1 MEKTMLVQKKLTRRE
16 RRQELWKEIKKS
28 KVSYSMIAPFMLIFL
43 TFTVLPVIM
52 SFFLSFTSF
61 DMLQAPKFIG
71 LDNYINLFLNDE
83 VFLIAL
89 KNTFILA
96 IITGPVS
103 YVMAFVFAWLINEL
117 PRKIRWF
124 MTLIFYAP
132 SISGSA
138 YLLWQLIFSS
148 DMYGVLNAALINLG
162 VINSPILWLESPQY
176 ALPILI
182 IVQLW
187 LSLGVSFLAFIAG
200 LQTVDHTLYEA
211 AAIDGLRNRW
221 QELWFITLPQMK
233 SQLMFGAV
241 MQITSALGIATVSIS
256 LLGFPSVEYSGHTI
270 VTHLMDFGST
280 NSTRLEMG
288 YASAIAT
295 VLFFIMLGS
304 NLIVQKIIR
313 RVGS

>member
-1 MEKTMLVQKKLTRRE
+1 MV
-16 RRQELWKEIKKS
+16 
-28 KVSYSMIAPFMLIFL
+28 APFFIIFF
-43 TFTVLPVIM
+43 TFTVLPVLM
-52 SFFLSFTSF
+52 SFGLSFTSF

-96 IITGPVS
+96 VITGPVS
-103 YVMAFVFAWLINEL
+103 YIMAFVFAWLINEL
-117 PRKIRWF
+117 PRKIRWL

-148 DMYGVLNAALINLG
+148 DMYGVLNATLMDLGIINA
-162 VINSPILWLESPQY
+162 PILWLDTPQY

-200 LQTVDHTLYEA
+200 LQTVNKTLYEA
-211 AAIDGLRNRW
+211 GAIDGIRNRW
-221 QELWFITLPQMK
+221 QELWYITLPQMK
-233 SQLMFGAV
+233 PQLMFGAV
-241 MQITSALGIATVSIS
+241 MQITSALGIAAVSIN

-313 RVGS
+313 RVGT

>member
-1 MEKTMLVQKKLTRRE
+1 MV
-16 RRQELWKEIKKS
+16 
-28 KVSYSMIAPFMLIFL
+28 APFFIIFF
-43 TFTVLPVIM
+43 TFTVLPVLM
-52 SFFLSFTSF
+52 SFGLSFTSF

-96 IITGPVS
+96 VITGPVS
-103 YVMAFVFAWLINEL
+103 YIMAFVFAWLINEL
-117 PRKIRWF
+117 PRKIRWL

-148 DMYGVLNAALINLG
+148 DMYGVLNATLMDLGIINA
-162 VINSPILWLESPQY
+162 PILWLDTPQY

-200 LQTVDHTLYEA
+200 LQTVDKTLYEA
-211 AAIDGLRNRW
+211 GAIDGIRNRW
-221 QELWFITLPQMK
+221 QELWYITLPQMK
-233 SQLMFGAV
+233 PQLMFGAV
-241 MQITSALGIATVSIS
+241 MQITSALGIAAVSIN

-313 RVGS
+313 RVGT

>member
-1 MEKTMLVQKKLTRRE
+1 MTSITKNKNKPSFWQQVKKN
-16 RRQELWKEIKKS
+16 
-28 KVSYSMIAPFMLIFL
+28 KVSYSMVAPFFIIFF
-43 TFTVLPVIM
+43 TFTVLPVLM
-52 SFFLSFTSF
+52 SFGLSFTSF

-96 IITGPVS
+96 VITGPVS
-103 YVMAFVFAWLINEL
+103 YIMAFVFAWLINEL
-117 PRKIRWF
+117 PRKIRWL

-148 DMYGVLNAALINLG
+148 DMYGVLNATLMDLGIINA
-162 VINSPILWLESPQY
+162 PILWLDTPQY

-200 LQTVDHTLYEA
+200 LQTVDKTLYEA
-211 AAIDGLRNRW
+211 GAIDGIRNRW
-221 QELWFITLPQMK
+221 QELWYITLPQMK
-233 SQLMFGAV
+233 PQLMFGAV
-241 MQITSALGIATVSIS
+241 MQITSALGIAAVSIN

-313 RVGS
+313 RVGT

>member
-1 MEKTMLVQKKLTRRE
+1 MTSITKNKNKPSFWQQVKKN
-16 RRQELWKEIKKS
+16 
-28 KVSYSMIAPFMLIFL
+28 KVSYSMVAPFFIIFF
-43 TFTVLPVIM
+43 TFTVLPVLM
-52 SFFLSFTSF
+52 SFGLSFTSF

-96 IITGPVS
+96 VITGPVS
-103 YVMAFVFAWLINEL
+103 YIMAFVFAWLINEL
-117 PRKIRWF
+117 PRKIRWL

-148 DMYGVLNAALINLG
+148 DMYGVLNTTLMDLGIINA
-162 VINSPILWLESPQY
+162 PILWLDTPQY

-200 LQTVDHTLYEA
+200 LQTVDKTLYEA
-211 AAIDGLRNRW
+211 GAIDGIRNRW
-221 QELWFITLPQMK
+221 QELWYITLPQMK
-233 SQLMFGAV
+233 PQLMFGAV
-241 MQITSALGIATVSIS
+241 MQITSALGIAAVSIN

-313 RVGS
+313 RVGT